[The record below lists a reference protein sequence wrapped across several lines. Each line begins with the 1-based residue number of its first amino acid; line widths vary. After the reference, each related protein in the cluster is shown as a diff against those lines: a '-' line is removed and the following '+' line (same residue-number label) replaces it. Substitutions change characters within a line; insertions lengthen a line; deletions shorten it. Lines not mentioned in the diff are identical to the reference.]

1 MRAAIKLISNGA
13 ELSCDVIEIDDEMD
27 VRITEFVRK
36 MDNLATGDV
45 ITITE
50 IDDS

>member
-1 MRAAIKLISNGA
+1 MKAAIKLISNGS

-27 VRITEFVRK
+27 PKITEAVRK
-36 MDNLATGDV
+36 MDNLATGDT

-50 IDDS
+50 ID